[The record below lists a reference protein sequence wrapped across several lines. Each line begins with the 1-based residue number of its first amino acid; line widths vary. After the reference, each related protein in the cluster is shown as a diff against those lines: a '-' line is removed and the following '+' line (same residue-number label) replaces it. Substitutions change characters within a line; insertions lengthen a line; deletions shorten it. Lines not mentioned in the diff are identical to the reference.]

1 MGLEIAGELAALL
14 TVNEKGTPGMVTMV
28 AGARNRLDLQLMQ
41 LLSTTLQTGA
51 RAIA

>member
-1 MGLEIAGELAALL
+1 MHCNLA
-14 TVNEKGTPGMVTMV
+14 VV

-41 LLSTTLQTGA
+41 LLSTTLKTGS